1 MKHTLQALLLA
12 GGLLAAPLVHAQK
25 IAGPAAP
32 DAPVAA
38 PSVAPA
44 PAFPYPIQQKQLA
57 NGLNVVTVPFDSP
70 GLASFFLVVRAGS
83 RDEVEPGH
91 TGFAHFFEHVMF
103 RGTDKY
109 SKEKYNDVLKSIGAS
124 ANANTSLDRTVY
136 HMTGNAAMLEK
147 MFEVEADRFQYLKY
161 PEHEFKAEAGA
172 VKGEYTKNSA
182 SLYTQLNE
190 KVADAAFDK
199 HTYEHTTMGFFKDI
213 VDMPNQYQY
222 SLTFFDRFYRP
233 EYTTLLVVGDVK
245 ADQVNKLA
253 EKYFASWKRGSYQP
267 TIQPEPAQTAPRHVH
282 IQNTNFP
289 PLVSLSYRGPAFS
302 DQQKDLPALD
312 VLTTML
318 FAENSPLY
326 QQLVVKEQKVRFVGG
341 SPNYTRDPYLM
352 TIRASVVKAEDMP
365 YVKEQITKALEDLKT
380 KPVDAKRLAD
390 TKSAL
395 KYGFL
400 MSLDSPDQIANSLAE
415 FIWLTGSPESLN
427 RYYALYDQVT
437 PNDIQAAAKK
447 YFVPEGLTV
456 GTIGPGA
463 TGGVQ

>member
-1 MKHTLQALLLA
+1 MKNTLPALLLA
-12 GGLLAAPLVHAQK
+12 AGLLVAPGADAQK
-25 IAGPAAP
+25 KAPPAATP
-32 DAPVAA
+32 AAATAPV
-38 PSVAPA
+38 
-44 PAFPYPIQQKQLA
+44 FPYPIQQKQLA

-103 RGTDKY
+103 RGTEKY
-109 SKEKYNDVLKSIGAS
+109 SKEKYDEVLKSIGAS

-136 HMTGNAAMLEK
+136 YMTGNAGMLEK
-147 MFEVEADRFQYLKY
+147 MFEVEADRFQHLKY
-161 PEHEFKAEAGA
+161 SEHDFKAEAGA

-222 SLTFFDRFYRP
+222 SLSFFDRFYRP

-245 ADQVNKLA
+245 SEQVNKLA
-253 EKYFASWKRGSYQP
+253 EQYFSMWQRGSYQP
-267 TIQPEPAQTAPRHVH
+267 SITAEPAQTAPRAVH
-282 IQNTNFP
+282 IQNANFP
-289 PLVSLSYRGPAFS
+289 PLLSLSYRGPAYT
-302 DQQKDLPALD
+302 DQNRELPALD

-326 QQLVVKEQKVRFVGG
+326 EKLVVKEHKVRFVGG
-341 SPNYTRDPYLM
+341 SPNYTRDPYLLSV
-352 TIRASVVKAEDMP
+352 RASVVKAEDMP
-365 YVKEQITKALEDLKT
+365 YVRDEITKALNQLKT
-380 KPVDAKRLAD
+380 TPVDAKRLAD

-400 MSLDSPDQIANSLAE
+400 MGLDSSDQIANALAQY
-415 FIWLTGSPESLN
+415 IWLTGDPQSLN
-427 RYYALYDQVT
+427 RLYSLYDQVT
-437 PNDIQAAAKK
+437 PADIQAVAQK
-447 YFVPEGLTV
+447 YFVPEHLTI
-456 GTIGPGA
+456 GTIGPNA
-463 TGGVQ
+463 TSGL

>member
-1 MKHTLQALLLA
+1 MKHSVQTWLLA
-12 GGLLAAPLVHAQK
+12 AGLLAAPLAQAQK
-25 IAGPAAP
+25 KSAPASTPA
-32 DAPVAA
+32 
-38 PSVAPA
+38 SVATPG
-44 PAFPYPIQQKQLA
+44 PAFPYPVQQKLLA

-109 SKEKYNDVLKSIGAS
+109 STAQYNDVLKTLGAS

-136 HMTGNAAMLEK
+136 HMTGNATMLEK
-147 MFEVEADRFQYLKY
+147 MFEVEADRFQHLKY
-161 PEHEFKAEAGA
+161 AEHDFKAEAGA

-199 HTYEHTTMGFFKDI
+199 HTYEHTTMGFFKDV

-222 SLTFFDRFYRP
+222 SLSFFDRFYRP

-245 ADQVNKLA
+245 AEQVNQLA
-253 EKYFASWKRGSYQP
+253 DKYFSMWKRGSYQP
-267 TIQPEPAQTAPRHVH
+267 AITAEPEQTTPRYVH
-282 IQNTNFP
+282 IQNANFP
-289 PLVSLSYRGPAFS
+289 PLMSLSYRGPAFT
-302 DQQKDLPALD
+302 DQNKDLPALD
-312 VLTTML
+312 ILFTML
-318 FAENSPLY
+318 FSDNSPLY
-326 QQLVVKEQKVRFVGG
+326 EKLVVKEQKVRFVGG

-352 TIRASVVKAEDMP
+352 SVRASVVKADDMP
-365 YVKEQITKALEDLKT
+365 YVKEEIIKALEELKT
-380 KPVDAKRLAD
+380 KPLDAKRLAD

-400 MSLDSPDQIANSLAE
+400 MGLDSPDQIANSLAE
-415 FIWLTGSPESLN
+415 FIWLTGDAQSLN
-427 RYYALYDQVT
+427 RFYSLYDQVT
-437 PNDIQAAAKK
+437 PADIQAVAKK
-447 YFVPEGLTV
+447 YFVPEHVTV
-456 GTIGPGA
+456 GTIGPNS
-463 TGGVQ
+463 TGGIQ

>member
-1 MKHTLQALLLA
+1 MKHSVQAW
-12 GGLLAAPLVHAQK
+12 LLAAGLLV
-25 IAGPAAP
+25 
-32 DAPVAA
+32 APVAQA
-38 PSVAPA
+38 QKKAPA
-44 PAFPYPIQQKQLA
+44 TAATPASAQAFPYPIQQKQLA

-103 RGTDKY
+103 RGTEKY
-109 SKEKYNDVLKSIGAS
+109 SKDQYNEVLKSLGAS

-136 HMTGNAAMLEK
+136 HMTGNATMLEK
-147 MFEVEADRFQYLKY
+147 MFEVEADRFQHLKY
-161 PEHEFKAEAGA
+161 PEHDFKAEAGA

-199 HTYEHTTMGFFKDI
+199 HTYEHTTMGFFKDV

-222 SLTFFDRFYRP
+222 SLQFFDRFYRP

-245 ADQVNKLA
+245 PEQVNQLA
-253 EKYFASWKRGSYQP
+253 DKYFSTWQRGSYKP
-267 TIQPEPAQTAPRHVH
+267 TIAPEPEQTAPRYVH
-282 IQNTNFP
+282 IQNANFP

-302 DQQKDLPALD
+302 DQNKDLPALD
-312 VLTTML
+312 ILTTML
-318 FAENSPLY
+318 FSDNSPLY
-326 QQLVVKEQKVRFVGG
+326 EKLVVKEQKVRFVGG
-341 SPNYTRDPYLM
+341 APNYTRDPYL
-352 TIRASVVKAEDMP
+352 TSIRASVVKAADMA
-365 YVKEQITKALEDLKT
+365 YVKDEITKALEELKT

-400 MSLDSPDQIANSLAE
+400 MGLDSPDQIANGVAE
-415 FIWLTGSPESLN
+415 FIWLTGNPQSLN
-427 RYYALYDQVT
+427 NYYALYDQVT
-437 PNDIQAAAKK
+437 PADIQAAAQK
-447 YFVPEGLTV
+447 YFVPEHLTV
-456 GTIGPGA
+456 GTIGPNT

>member
-1 MKHTLQALLLA
+1 MKYFFPALALA
-12 GGLLAAPLVHAQK
+12 AGLLAAPAAYAQQAPASK
-25 IAGPAAP
+25 PAAKP
-32 DAPVAA
+32 AA
-38 PSVAPA
+38 KTV
-44 PAFPYPIQQKQLA
+44 FPYAIEQKQLA

-103 RGTDKY
+103 RGT
-109 SKEKYNDVLKSIGAS
+109 EKYNKDQYNEVLKSLGAS

-136 HMTGNAAMLEK
+136 HMTGNATMLEK
-147 MFEVEADRFQYLKY
+147 MFEVEADRFQHLKY
-161 PEHEFKAEAGA
+161 PEHDFKAEAGA

-199 HTYEHTTMGFFKDI
+199 HTYEHTTMGFFKDV

-222 SLTFFDRFYRP
+222 SLSFFDRFYRP

-245 ADQVNKLA
+245 AEQVNKLA
-253 EKYFASWKRGSYQP
+253 EQYFAQWKRGSYKP
-267 TIQPEPAQTAPRHVH
+267 TITPEPEQTSPRYVH
-282 IQNTNFP
+282 IQNANFP
-289 PLVSLSYRGPAFS
+289 PLLSLSYRGPAFT
-302 DQQKDLPALD
+302 DQNKELPALD
-312 VLTTML
+312 ILTTML
-318 FAENSPLY
+318 FADNSPLY

-352 TIRASVVKAEDMP
+352 TIRASVVKGEDLP
-365 YVKEQITKALEDLKT
+365 YVKEQITKAIDQIKNA
-380 KPVDAKRLAD
+380 PIDARRLAD

-395 KYGFL
+395 KYDFL
-400 MSLDSPDQIANSLAE
+400 MGLDSPDQIANALAE
-415 FIWLTGSPESLN
+415 FIWLSGDPQSLN
-427 RYYALYDQVT
+427 RMYALYDQVT
-437 PNDIQAAAKK
+437 PADIQAVAKK
-447 YFVPEGLTV
+447 YFVPEHLTV

-463 TGGVQ
+463 NGGVQ

>member
-1 MKHTLQALLLA
+1 MKHTLQALLLSTA
-12 GGLLAAPLVHAQK
+12 LL
-25 IAGPAAP
+25 AGPAAE
-32 DAPVAA
+32 AQKASAA
-38 PSVAPA
+38 TTTAAAGSINV
-44 PAFPYPIQQKQLA
+44 FPYPIQQKQLA

-109 SKEKYNDVLKSIGAS
+109 SKEQYDEVLQSIGAA

-136 HMTGNAAMLEK
+136 HMTGNARMLEK
-147 MFEVEADRFQYLKY
+147 MFEVEADRFQNLKY
-161 PEHEFKAEAGA
+161 AEHDFKAEAGA

-182 SLYTQLNE
+182 SLYSQLNE

-222 SLTFFDRFYRP
+222 SLSFFDRFYRP

-245 ADQVNKLA
+245 SEEVNKLA
-253 EKYFASWKRGSYQP
+253 DKYFASWKRGTYTP
-267 TIQPEPAQTAPRHVH
+267 NITPEPAQTAPRAVH
-282 IQNTNFP
+282 IQNANFP

-302 DQQKDLPALD
+302 DRSKDLPALE

-352 TIRASVVKAEDMP
+352 TIRASVVKPQDLS
-365 YVKEQITKALEDLKT
+365 YVKDQITKALEEMKT

-400 MSLDSPDQIANSLAE
+400 MGLDSPDQVANALAQ
-415 FIWLTGSPESLN
+415 FIWLTGDVQSLN
-427 RYYALYDQVT
+427 RFYAQYDQVT
-437 PNDIQAAAKK
+437 PADIQAVAQK
-447 YFVPEGLTV
+447 YFVPESLTV

-463 TGGVQ
+463 TSGLQ

>member
-1 MKHTLQALLLA
+1 MKHFVPALLLGA
-12 GGLLAAPLVHAQK
+12 ALLAAPAAQAQK
-25 IAGPAAP
+25 K
-32 DAPVAA
+32 
-38 PSVAPA
+38 APA
-44 PAFPYPIQQKQLA
+44 KAASTTTAASAAAFPYPVQQKQLA
-57 NGLNVVTVPFDSP
+57 NGLQVVTVPFDSP

-109 SKEKYNDVLKSIGAS
+109 SKDQYNDVLQSIGAS

-136 HMTGNAAMLEK
+136 HMTGNARMLDK
-147 MFEVEADRFQYLKY
+147 MFEVEADRFQNLKY
-161 PEHEFKAEAGA
+161 PEHDFKAEAGA

-213 VDMPNQYQY
+213 VDMPNQYAY
-222 SLTFFDRFYRP
+222 SKTFFDRFYRP

-245 ADQVNKLA
+245 ADEVNQLA
-253 EKYFASWKRGSYQP
+253 DKYFANWKRGSYQP
-267 TIQPEPAQTAPRHVH
+267 AIQAEPAQTATRSVH
-282 IQNTNFP
+282 IQNANFP
-289 PLVSLSYRGPAFS
+289 PLVSLSYRAPAFS

-312 VLTTML
+312 ILTTML

-326 QQLVVKEQKVRFVGG
+326 EKLVIKEQKVRFVGG
-341 SPNYTRDPYLM
+341 GPNYTRDPYLLS
-352 TIRASVVKAEDMP
+352 IRASVVKPADMP
-365 YVKEQITKALEDLKT
+365 YVRDQIVQALNDLKT
-380 KPVDAKRLAD
+380 KPVDAQRLAD

-400 MSLDSPDQIANSLAE
+400 MGLDAPDQVANALAQ
-415 FIWLTGSPESLN
+415 FIWLTGDANSLN
-427 RYYALYDQVT
+427 RFYALYDQVT
-437 PNDIQAAAKK
+437 PADIQAVARK
-447 YFVPEGLTV
+447 YFVPEHLTV
-456 GTIGPGA
+456 GTIGPDA
-463 TGGVQ
+463 TGGL

>member
-1 MKHTLQALLLA
+1 MKHAVQALLLSTA
-12 GGLLAAPLVHAQK
+12 LLATPPAAQAQKQKAAPLTA
-25 IAGPAAP
+25 ATPAAS
-32 DAPVAA
+32 ANA
-38 PSVAPA
+38 
-44 PAFPYPIQQKQLA
+44 AFPYPIQQKQLA

-103 RGTDKY
+103 RGTEKY
-109 SKEKYNDVLKSIGAS
+109 SKDQYNDVLQSIGAA

-136 HMTGNAAMLEK
+136 HMTGNARMLEK
-147 MFEVEADRFQYLKY
+147 MFEVEADRFQNLKY
-161 PEHEFKAEAGA
+161 PEHDFKAEAGA

-190 KVADAAFDK
+190 KVADAAFDQ
-199 HTYEHTTMGFFKDI
+199 HTYEHTTMGFFKDV
-213 VDMPNQYQY
+213 VDMPNQYNY

-245 ADQVNKLA
+245 ADEVNKLA
-253 EKYFASWKRGSYQP
+253 DKYFASWKRGTYKP
-267 TIQPEPAQTAPRHVH
+267 DIKPEPAQTAPRYVH
-282 IQNTNFP
+282 IQNASFP
-289 PLVSLSYRGPAFS
+289 PLVSLSYRAPAFS

-312 VLTTML
+312 VLTTLL

-341 SPNYTRDPYLM
+341 SPNYTRDPYLL
-352 TIRASVVKAEDMP
+352 TIRASVVKPQDLP
-365 YVKEQITKALEDLKT
+365 YVKEQITKALEELKT

-395 KYGFL
+395 KYSFL
-400 MSLDSPDQIANSLAE
+400 MGLDAPDQIANALAQ
-415 FIWLTGSPESLN
+415 FIWLTGDVNSLN
-427 RYYALYDQVT
+427 RFYALYDQVT
-437 PNDIQAAAKK
+437 PQDVQAAAQK
-447 YFVPEGLTV
+447 YFVPEHLTV
-456 GTIGPGA
+456 GTIGPNA